1 MKKTVLPTISIL
13 IAVLIFAAMPT
24 EADAAVYDDT
34 VRLHI
39 LAPSDS
45 SEDQALK
52 LAVRD
57 EILKRFSYALMATD
71 AADAEEKIRNS
82 LPEIRA
88 LADDIASRAGY
99 TATAEVVREW
109 YDTRTYGDTTLPC
122 GTYTSLRITLGTG
135 AGQNWWCVMYPPL
148 CLDIATEDAKA
159 DSPADI
165 VSPSGYRVRFK
176 LLEVAAILFE
186 KEK

>member
-52 LAVRD
+52 LEVRD
-57 EILKRFSYALMATD
+57 AVLGEFGSSLGACAAEARETLRKSLPQIEALATD
-71 AADAEEKIRNS
+71 
-82 LPEIRA
+82 
-88 LADDIASRAGY
+88 IAQKRGY
-99 TATAEVVREW
+99 TASAALVREW
-109 YDTRTYGDTTLPC
+109 FDTRTYGDVTLPC
-122 GTYTSLRITLGTG
+122 GTYHSLTITLGEG
-135 AGQNWWCVMYPPL
+135 KGQNWWCVMYPPL
-148 CLDIATEDAKA
+148 CLDVASTESTAVEGA
-159 DSPADI
+159 IFTSE
-165 VSPSGYRVRFK
+165 SGYGIKFK
-176 LLEVAAILFE
+176 LLEVAAILFD
-186 KEK
+186 KQK